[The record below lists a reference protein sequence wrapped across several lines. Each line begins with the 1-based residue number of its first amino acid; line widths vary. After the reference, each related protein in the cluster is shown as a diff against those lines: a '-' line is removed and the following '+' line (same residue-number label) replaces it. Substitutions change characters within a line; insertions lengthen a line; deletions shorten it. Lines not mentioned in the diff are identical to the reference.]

1 MASRNKSRTI
11 ALQGLYQIEIAGHPL
26 DEVLNFHWYEKKIH
40 QTEREYSE
48 QLIKGVVKNWK
59 LLDTLIKTYSENWEF
74 NRISVINRCILR
86 ISIYSMI
93 NLRDTPPKVIMNEA
107 LELTRR
113 FEGDSSVSFVNG
125 ILDSVYKDEL
135 LRQSG
140 EM

>member
-11 ALQGLYQIEIAGHPL
+11 ALQGLYQIEIAGHTL
-26 DEVLNFHWYEKKIH
+26 EEVLNFHWYEKKIH